1 MWSVLHY
8 EWKRYF
14 VTPVGY
20 VFLGAFTG
28 IGFLLFYFYHLT
40 YFSGDMIGLYSDMT
54 SFLMFLIPVL
64 TMRTYAEER
73 KNRADQFLMTAP
85 ISPTAIVGGKFCA
98 AFLVYILATALLAVP
113 VLAVILRYGTVY
125 WGEVLVGTVGF
136 LGLSCCYIAS
146 GLLISALCESQITAA
161 VITLTVHF
169 LFSVVDWIVPYV
181 GIPALKNAL
190 QAVSLYE
197 RFSSIRAGVL
207 SLTSMVFYLSFSLLL
222 LYANQLALR
231 FRGWRK

>member
-1 MWSVLHY
+1 
-8 EWKRYF
+8 
-14 VTPVGY
+14 
-20 VFLGAFTG
+20 
-28 IGFLLFYFYHLT
+28 
-40 YFSGDMIGLYSDMT
+40 
-54 SFLMFLIPVL
+54 
-64 TMRTYAEER
+64 
-73 KNRADQFLMTAP
+73 MTAP